1 MEMLSVAAVLA
12 TLWRW
17 SEEHLP
23 DLFEALLEILLGLVM
38 LAWLVGMGIGLIG
51 LVLWLRCCLPC

>member
-17 SEEHLP
+17 SEESLA
-23 DLFEALLEILLGLVM
+23 DLLKVLMIFLLAGIGLVS
-38 LAWLVGMGIGLIG
+38 AGIGLIG